1 MSINWERVRKRS
13 EKKVKV
19 SFFYLVCA
27 FLQKGRSFKQVDPK
41 QVKRVLLLRPE
52 SKLGDMVISLPVVDN
67 LRRLYPH
74 ISVSILCSPR
84 NAILIDSD
92 SRFTTIYR
100 YTKSLWHD
108 FKMMQKVRAEKFD
121 CVIDLLINDSV
132 TALVLSQLCGKQAIR
147 IGAGKHAYAK
157 YYDFHLDVPLE
168 NEDQIIFSTL
178 KTLMPFGVKLE
189 QMNGYS
195 EVYTGKEA
203 DATANCFLTEF
214 QKDGSKGLVIGHNI
228 SAGSANR
235 VWEIERSR
243 ELIRRLLA
251 AYSLAKVIVFTA
263 PSERHR
269 GEAIVE
275 GFDSRVTIVPPKLS
289 ILDVAAIIR
298 QLDLLISPDTSLVHI
313 ARGFKVP
320 VVALMPNKTLRRWR
334 PFGQELGMVVC
345 KTGDHIHD
353 ITVDEV
359 FDMTQKMLSVKSQE
373 MVRQ

>member
-1 MSINWERVRKRS
+1 MSINWERVRKRT
-13 EKKVKV
+13 EKKIKV
-19 SFFYLVCA
+19 SFFYLVRI
-27 FLQKGRSFKQVDPK
+27 FLKRGRSLSQIDSKQV
-41 QVKRVLLLRPE
+41 QRVLLLRPE

-67 LRRLYPH
+67 LRRLFPH

-84 NAILIDSD
+84 NAILIDAD
-92 SRFTTIYR
+92 SRFAAIYR
-100 YTKSLWHD
+100 YNKNLWQD
-108 FKMMQKVRAEKFD
+108 FQMMRQVKAQKFD

-132 TALVLSQLCGKQAIR
+132 TALVMSQLCGKQAIR
-147 IGAGKHAYAK
+147 IGAGKHEYAK

-168 NEDQIIFSTL
+168 NEDQIIISTL
-178 KTLMPFGVKLE
+178 KALYPFGVKPE
-189 QMNGYS
+189 QLDGYS
-195 EVYTGKEA
+195 QVFTGKES
-203 DATANCFLTEF
+203 DANAARFLSSLSL
-214 QKDGSKGLVIGHNI
+214 DSSKKLIGHNI

-243 ELIRRLLA
+243 ELIRRILNN
-251 AYSLAKVIVFTA
+251 YPDSQVIVFTA

-275 GFDSRVTIVPPKLS
+275 GFDPRVALVPPKLS

-298 QLDLLISPDTSLVHI
+298 KLGLLISPDTSLVHI

-334 PFGQELGMVVC
+334 PFGQEQGMVVC

-359 FDMTQKMLSVKSQE
+359 FSMTQTMLSKSTE
-373 MVRQ
+373 MVRP